1 MSNSLNDDSQELRG
15 VTADGT
21 PLGVQAWLSLSFD
34 ETLSE
39 DVATGTEMWQQ
50 VLQAIAGGKVR
61 ADVTVRLENADGLA
75 NSDDADIDSRS
86 VDGEEPVGN
95 AINSIMFTNVPI
107 TIGTGQTAS
116 ETGVGKL
123 GAAQSAAPT
132 KASLAGAT
140 IAEQQ
145 RRDEADKK
153 QAQQQDIADDVYTVP
168 RRAIIAMRSKT
179 TDAAKRFRSAIVS
192 LDAVPG
198 NQVEGISP
206 LYHVMGIDSSDASAA
221 VIQLTTK
228 LKPQA
233 IVALLDSLSASH
245 EGAVTLRLVDVEGE
259 TMSPQDTTQRAEGG
273 ISQAAVGNGNDDATG
288 QSANTF
294 SFDAADN
301 VNSTG
306 SVSENAAQDIAYAIE
321 LPLAEAKKQAEILAP
336 WLDMD
341 PDARLDGDPVSFL
354 LAMAPDA
361 ARVGKVDDRW
371 ILGETQ

>member
-1 MSNSLNDDSQELRG
+1 MSNSLIDDSQESRG
-15 VTADGT
+15 VTVDGT
-21 PLGVQAWLSLSFD
+21 PLGVLARLSLSFD
-34 ETLSE
+34 ETTSE
-39 DVATGTEMWQQ
+39 NLAAGTQVWQQ
-50 VLQAIAGGKVR
+50 VLEAIKNGTVH
-61 ADVTVRLENADGLA
+61 ADVTLKIDAGSNGLQNAVAGIAGEAKTADSDSVRELGFTDVPVSIGKPVDENSVAGVEADERF
-75 NSDDADIDSRS
+75 I
-86 VDGEEPVGN
+86 
-95 AINSIMFTNVPI
+95 
-107 TIGTGQTAS
+107 
-116 ETGVGKL
+116 
-123 GAAQSAAPT
+123 PT
-132 KASLAGAT
+132 QASLAGAT

-145 RRDEADKK
+145 RKDEADRH
-153 QAQQQDIADDVYTVP
+153 QAQQEDKANDVYAVP

-221 VIQLTTK
+221 VIQMTTK

-233 IVALLDSLSASH
+233 IVSLLDSLSASH

-259 TMSPQDTTQRAEGG
+259 TMSPE
-273 ISQAAVGNGNDDATG
+273 QAAR
-288 QSANTF
+288 
-294 SFDAADN
+294 
-301 VNSTG
+301 
-306 SVSENAAQDIAYAIE
+306 NAAEDVAYAIE
-321 LPLAEAKKQAEILAP
+321 LPLSEAKKQAEILAP

-371 ILGETQ
+371 ILGGTQ

>member
-1 MSNSLNDDSQELRG
+1 MSNPLIDDSQDSRG

-21 PLGVQAWLSLSFD
+21 PLGVQAQLSLSFD

-39 DVATGTEMWQQ
+39 DVAAGAEIWQRM
-50 VLQAIAGGKVR
+50 LQAIASGKIR
-61 ADVTVRLENADGLA
+61 ADVTVRFEDTGDGGQNTDGGSAGAEGPDSSVIAAITL
-75 NSDDADIDSRS
+75 SD
-86 VDGEEPVGN
+86 VPV
-95 AINSIMFTNVPI
+95 T
-107 TIGTGQTAS
+107 
-116 ETGVGKL
+116 L
-123 GAAQSAAPT
+123 GAGRIADENGSGTSNMAERVAPT

-153 QAQQQDIADDVYTVP
+153 QARQQDNADDVYTVP

-179 TDAAKRFRSAIVS
+179 NDAAKRFRSVIVS

-206 LYHVMGIDSSDASAA
+206 LYQVMGIDSSDASAA

-245 EGAVTLRLVDVEGE
+245 EGAVKLRLVDVEGE
-259 TMSPQDTTQRAEGG
+259 TMNSQGVDENVGVKASNNDTDNTGDSTAGN
-273 ISQAAVGNGNDDATG
+273 AAQNAAQNDA
-288 QSANTF
+288 
-294 SFDAADN
+294 
-301 VNSTG
+301 
-306 SVSENAAQDIAYAIE
+306 ENAAENIAYAIE
-321 LPLAEAKKQAEILAP
+321 LPLAAAKKQAEILAP

>member
-1 MSNSLNDDSQELRG
+1 M
-15 VTADGT
+15 TADGT
-21 PLGVQAWLSLSFD
+21 PLGVQARLSLSFD
-34 ETLSE
+34 ETMSE
-39 DVATGTEMWQQ
+39 DVAVGTEVWQR
-50 VLQAIAGGKVR
+50 VLEAVGSGKVH
-61 ADVTVRLENADGLA
+61 AEVRLKLEDTANAQNSGSESADSSDGLG
-75 NSDDADIDSRS
+75 SDAIENITFADI
-86 VDGEEPVGN
+86 PV
-95 AINSIMFTNVPI
+95 TL
-107 TIGTGQTAS
+107 GTGQAAD
-116 ETGVGKL
+116 ENGTGTL
-123 GAAQSAAPT
+123 QAAEGTAPT

-153 QAQQQDIADDVYTVP
+153 QAQRQDNADDVYAVP
-168 RRAIIAMRSKT
+168 CRAIIAMRSKT
-179 TDAAKRFRSAIVS
+179 SDAAKRFRSVIVS

-206 LYHVMGIDSSDASAA
+206 LYHVMGVDSSDASAA

-233 IVALLDSLSASH
+233 IVSLLDSLSAAH

-259 TMSPQDTTQRAEGG
+259 SMSPQDTPQRKNDN
-273 ISQAAVGNGNDDATG
+273 ISDYTRGNAA
-288 QSANTF
+288 
-294 SFDAADN
+294 
-301 VNSTG
+301 
-306 SVSENAAQDIAYAIE
+306 ENAADSLVDNAAEDAAKDIAYAIE

>member
-1 MSNSLNDDSQELRG
+1 MSNPLIDDSQESRG

-21 PLGVQAWLSLSFD
+21 PLGVQARLSLSFD
-34 ETLSE
+34 ETTSE
-39 DVATGTEMWQQ
+39 DVTAGTEAWQR
-50 VLQAIAGGKVR
+50 VLQAIAGGKVH
-61 ADVTVRLENADGLA
+61 AEVTLKLEDAAGSRQKA
-75 NSDDADIDSRS
+75 NDEST
-86 VDGEEPVGN
+86 GGN
-95 AINSIMFTNVPI
+95 AITVLTFADVPV
-107 TIGTGQTAS
+107 TLGTGDFADGNDNAMS
-116 ETGVGKL
+116 GATG
-123 GAAQSAAPT
+123 GAIPT

-145 RRDEADKK
+145 RRDEADRQ
-153 QAQQQDIADDVYTVP
+153 QAQQQDNADDVYAVP

-179 TDAAKRFRSAIVS
+179 SDAAKRFRSVIVS

-259 TMSPQDTTQRAEGG
+259 NISLEDTAQNVTDNSAED
-273 ISQAAVGNGNDDATG
+273 AVDDA
-288 QSANTF
+288 A
-294 SFDAADN
+294 
-301 VNSTG
+301 
-306 SVSENAAQDIAYAIE
+306 ENAADDIAYAIE
-321 LPLAEAKKQAEILAP
+321 LPLSTAKKQAEILAP

>member
-1 MSNSLNDDSQELRG
+1 M
-15 VTADGT
+15 TADGT
-21 PLGVQAWLSLSFD
+21 PLGVEACLSLSFD
-34 ETLSE
+34 ETRSE
-39 DVATGTEMWQQ
+39 DVAAGAEVWQR
-50 VLQAIAGGKVR
+50 VLQAVKSGRVHAE
-61 ADVTVRLENADGLA
+61 VRLKLDDAANIQNSGGESADG
-75 NSDDADIDSRS
+75 SDESGSNTIENIVFDD
-86 VDGEEPVGN
+86 VPV
-95 AINSIMFTNVPI
+95 TL
-107 TIGTGQTAS
+107 GTGQT
-116 ETGVGKL
+116 TGEN
-123 GAAQSAAPT
+123 GAGMPGVSVAPT

-145 RRDEADKK
+145 RQDEAQK
-153 QAQQQDIADDVYTVP
+153 AQDRQQDNVDDVYVVP

-179 TDAAKRFRSAIVS
+179 SDAAKRFRSVIVS

-233 IVALLDSLSASH
+233 IVSLLDSLSGSH

-259 TMSPQDTTQRAEGG
+259 AMSPD
-273 ISQAAVGNGNDDATG
+273 QAAQEMAEDV
-288 QSANTF
+288 
-294 SFDAADN
+294 
-301 VNSTG
+301 
-306 SVSENAAQDIAYAIE
+306 AYAIE
-321 LPLAEAKKQAEILAP
+321 LPLDAAKKQAEILAP

-371 ILGETQ
+371 ILGDTQ